1 MTQTARILTHIKR
14 EPITPIQALN
24 LYGCFR
30 LAARISDLRDQG
42 HVIDTE
48 MVESNGKRYAK
59 YRLRK

>member
-1 MTQTARILTHIKR
+1 MSQNTKILTHIKR
-14 EPITPIQALN
+14 EPIDPMLALN